1 MCEETLV
8 NPWLQTLLTVI
19 GTLIASSGFWAY
31 VQYKDNG
38 RRQNNQLLMGLAY
51 DKIISMG
58 LGYIERGWITRDEY
72 EDYRRY
78 LYEPYKA
85 LGGNGVT
92 ERIAAEVS
100 NLPLRSRAKYA
111 ELLVEAKTR
120 SAPSGNEHADDL
132 IDG

>member
-1 MCEETLV
+1 M
-8 NPWLQTLLTVI
+8 NPWLQTLVTIL
-19 GTLIASSGFWAY
+19 GTLAASSGFWAY
-31 VQYKDNG
+31 VQYKDHG
-38 RRQNNQLLMGLAY
+38 RKQNNQLLLGLAY

-58 LGYIERGWITRDEY
+58 MEYISRGWITRDEY
-72 EDYRRY
+72 EDYRRF

-100 NLPLRSRAKYA
+100 NLPLKSRAKYA

-120 SAPSGNEHADDL
+120 SSSGNEHADDL
-132 IDG
+132 IE